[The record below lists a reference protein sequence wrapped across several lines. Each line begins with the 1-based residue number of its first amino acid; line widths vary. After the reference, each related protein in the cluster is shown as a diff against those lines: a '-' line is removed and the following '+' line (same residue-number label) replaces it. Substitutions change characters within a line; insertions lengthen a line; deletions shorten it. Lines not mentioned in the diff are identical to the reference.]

1 MLSLTSKL
9 AALYAQETTDA
20 AVLAAVRE
28 IEEIEE
34 IAAAVSSKIWQKVM
48 VLNALSSQVRD

>member
-20 AVLAAVRE
+20 AVPAAER
-28 IEEIEE
+28 EIEE